1 MTPED
6 EVITKE
12 ELAELLQVSTR
23 TVERWVEESS
33 IPFIR
38 LPKRGSKSNVRF
50 LKSNVLQ
57 WLRKS
62 ENKPARSSL

>member
-1 MTPED
+1 MTTED

-23 TVERWVEESS
+23 TVERWVEESR

-62 ENKPARSSL
+62 ESKPARSSL